1 MKIKINDGGLS
12 EKVAELLV
20 EQMAEELYNHNLY
33 MTFANYFKTKGLED
47 LVSYFQLR
55 GLEEYEHHRWIA
67 DYLNENL
74 VSYTYPA
81 IDDVAESIEDDIT
94 PFELTVEVELDTT
107 KGIYEILDAAIEA
120 HDYKTVAWLNAEGKL
135 IQEQIEEEHVSK
147 VILEIAKQEDSW
159 ISKASAIRAA
169 YEKIS

>member
-1 MKIKINDGGLS
+1 MKIKINDGSLS
-12 EKVAELLV
+12 EKVAELLI

-33 MTFANYFKTKGLED
+33 MTFASYFKAKGLED
-47 LVSYFQLR
+47 LVTYFQLR

-67 DYLNENL
+67 DYLNANL
-74 VSYTYPA
+74 VSFEYPA
-81 IDDVAESIEDDIT
+81 IDSVSETIEDEVT
-94 PFELTVEVELDTT
+94 PFELTVEVEIDTT
-107 KGIYEILDAAIEA
+107 KGIYEILEAATED
-120 HDYKTVAWLNAEGKL
+120 HDYKTVAWLNAEHKL

>member
-1 MKIKINDGGLS
+1 MILGVYGSAVTFFADTEVK
-12 EKVAELLV
+12 
-20 EQMAEELYNHNLY
+20 LYPDTPSIH
-33 MTFANYFKTKGLED
+33 T
-47 LVSYFQLR
+47 V
-55 GLEEYEHHRWIA
+55 
-67 DYLNENL
+67 
-74 VSYTYPA
+74 
-81 IDDVAESIEDDIT
+81 VAESIEDEMT

>member
-1 MKIKINDGGLS
+1 MKIKINDGSLS
-12 EKVAELLV
+12 EKVAKLLV

-33 MTFANYFKTKGLED
+33 MTFASYFKTKGLED
-47 LVSYFQLR
+47 LVWYFQMR

-67 DYLNENL
+67 KYLDENL
-74 VSYTYPA
+74 VSYAYPA
-81 IDDVAESIEDDIT
+81 VDAVEESIEDETT

-120 HDYKTVAWLNAEGKL
+120 HDYKTVAWLNAGGKL